1 MTSIK
6 NQSEQIICLRPE
18 TDFIE
23 FDAIA
28 PSRFDV
34 TYLKPDDPDLLIRA
48 EKAKAMIIPAVG
60 PKIQNE
66 IFEKTAIKMVQV
78 TGAGIDRIDTQFCE
92 RNQIAVC
99 NVQGGSAFAV
109 AEYCLGSVITL
120 SRQLHLGNKGVQMGE
135 YSAIR
140 QTMLNKRMVS
150 LQNQHVGII
159 GFGSIGRETAR
170 LFHLMGCQISCFDM
184 FPPDIKEADKI
195 KANICDLPTLLE
207 QCDIISL
214 HVPLTDQTKNLISE
228 AEINMMKPTSLLVNA
243 ARGGVVDESALAS
256 ALEDGRI
263 NGAVIDVYSDE
274 PAASN
279 NPLLNL
285 SAAAQERVFY
295 SPHIAGITKQSWTD
309 LFQKSW
315 ANLERYFDKNLLNY
329 KQV

>member
-92 RNQIAVC
+92 SNQIAVC

-140 QTMLNKRMVS
+140 QKMLKKRMVS

-159 GFGSIGRETAR
+159 GFGSIGQETAR
-170 LFHLMGCQISCFDM
+170 LFQLMGCQISCFDI
-184 FPPDIKEADKI
+184 FSPDKEEASKI
-195 KANICDLPTLLE
+195 QANICNLSTLLK
-207 QCDIISL
+207 QSDVVSL
-214 HVPLTDQTKNLISE
+214 HVPLTDQTENLISE
-228 AEINMMKPTSLLVNA
+228 AELNLMKPTALLVNA
-243 ARGGVVDESALAS
+243 ARGGVVNEIALAS
-256 ALEDGRI
+256 ALEEGRI
-263 NGAVIDVYSDE
+263 SGAVIDVYSEE
-274 PAASN
+274 PALSS

-285 SAAAQERVFY
+285 SSSAQERVFY

-315 ANLERYFDKNLLNY
+315 DNLERYFDNNSLNY
-329 KQV
+329 RQV